1 MAKLSNISASAKTKE
16 GPVFICA
23 DVKVSSRGLFTAT
36 VGTKELMKFKDF
48 LPDLPKENAKFTI
61 TAEKYD
67 DLQPKLRQFLEETVS
82 CELVE
87 SKEVIRY
94 NIETRCQYVESDDE
108 DGNQIYPNGKWLPK
122 RLNKIIEAQG
132 CIFWRQGTE
141 KIREGWPEP
150 FGLKIYCQVFRKN
163 TYRYKNGRETMQY
176 ERVSSFNMGEN
187 KYDNLCFL
195 KSLVGMG
202 IDEHKKAQEI
212 EATEENAAVFVQL
225 IKFICKANKI
235 MKALAEPELLEE
247 FIKVN
252 QNKQITL

>member
-1 MAKLSNISASAKTKE
+1 
-16 GPVFICA
+16 
-23 DVKVSSRGLFTAT
+23 
-36 VGTKELMKFKDF
+36 
-48 LPDLPKENAKFTI
+48 
-61 TAEKYD
+61 
-67 DLQPKLRQFLEETVS
+67 
-82 CELVE
+82 
-87 SKEVIRY
+87 
-94 NIETRCQYVESDDE
+94 
-108 DGNQIYPNGKWLPK
+108 
-122 RLNKIIEAQG
+122 
-132 CIFWRQGTE
+132 
-141 KIREGWPEP
+141 
-150 FGLKIYCQVFRKN
+150 
-163 TYRYKNGRETMQY
+163 
-176 ERVSSFNMGEN
+176 MGEN